1 MFCRSSLTVRIIA
14 RLDVKND
21 FVIKGIHLEGLRK
34 VGDPQTLAKKY
45 YAGGIDEI
53 LFIDSVASL
62 YSRNN
67 LFPVIKRASEE
78 VFVPITIGGGLR
90 SLDDVSRALDA
101 GADKVAINTAAVR
114 EPRLISDI
122 ARRYGSQCVVASIQ
136 TKCTKSGVEAY
147 VDGGRERTGLEA
159 LKWARELV
167 NVGAG
172 ELLIT
177 SIDRDGTKS
186 GFDIETVAVINESI
200 SIPVLV
206 SGGFGKS
213 EHVAALLARTVP
225 SGICVASALHY
236 DLLSVA
242 ALREAAKVPLACA

>member
-1 MFCRSSLTVRIIA
+1 MLCRSGSSVRIVA
-14 RLDVKND
+14 RLDVKNE

-34 VGDPQTLAKKY
+34 VGDPQTLARKY
-45 YAGGIDEI
+45 YAEGIDEI
-53 LFIDSVASL
+53 VFIDSVASL

-67 LFPVIKRASEE
+67 LFPVIKKASEE

-114 EPRLISDI
+114 DPRLIADI
-122 ARRYGSQCVVASIQ
+122 ASRYGSQCVVASIQ
-136 TKCTKSGVEAY
+136 TKCTTIGVEAY
-147 VDGGRERTGLEA
+147 VDGGRERTGLNA
-159 LKWARELV
+159 LKWARELADL
-167 NVGAG
+167 GAG

-186 GFDIETVAVINESI
+186 GFDIDVVSAINESV

-206 SGGFGKS
+206 SGGFGKR
-213 EHVAALLARTVP
+213 EHVAALLTRTVP

-236 DLLSVA
+236 NLINIA
-242 ALREAAKVPLACA
+242 ALREAAEVPSTCG

>member
-1 MFCRSSLTVRIIA
+1 MRIIA
-14 RLDVKND
+14 RLDVKNE

-34 VGDPQTLAKKY
+34 VGDPQTLARKY
-45 YAGGIDEI
+45 YAEGIDEI
-53 LFIDSVASL
+53 VFIDSVASL

-67 LFPVIKRASEE
+67 IFPVIKKASEE

-90 SLDDVSRALDA
+90 SLDDVSQALDA

-114 EPRLISDI
+114 DPRLISDI
-122 ARRYGSQCVVASIQ
+122 AQRYGSQCVVASIQ
-136 TKCTKSGVEAY
+136 TKRTKSGVEAY

-167 NVGAG
+167 DFGAG

-186 GFDIETVAVINESI
+186 GFDIETVAAINESI

-206 SGGFGKS
+206 SGGFGKR
-213 EHVAALLARTVP
+213 EHIAALLARTMP

-236 DLLSVA
+236 DLLNVA
-242 ALREAAKVPLACA
+242 SLREAAKVPLACA